1 MPDAITLNV
10 AVCPAVTIWLTGC
23 DAIVGATGL
32 FPLFE
37 LLDEITPAQPADASA
52 ARTALACN
60 NKKIGRRTGAPPCQ
74 IERPGWVGHSFGE
87 KRTGLSR
94 DAAAM
99 HTHSL
104 TCSLIGNKGNYT

>member
-1 MPDAITLNV
+1 MA
-10 AVCPAVTIWLTGC
+10 
-23 DAIVGATGL
+23 GATGL

-37 LLDEITPAQPADASA
+37 LLDEITPAQPANASA
-52 ARTALACN
+52 ATAILAR
-60 NKKIGRRTGAPPCQ
+60 NKKIGLRTGVPPCE

-87 KRTGLSR
+87 KRTGPRR

-104 TCSLIGNKGNYT
+104 TYSLISNEGNYT